1 MSLLPMAPPSLPS
14 HRKILALCGGV
25 GGAKLALGLSRVLP
39 PEQLTLVVNTGDD
52 FEHLGLP
59 ISPDLDTVMYTL
71 GGVADPVQGWGRQ
84 DESWQCM
91 AALKALGGPDW
102 FRLGDRDLAVHLQ
115 RRALRD
121 AGLSLSEITRTLSE
135 HLGIRHPIVPMS
147 DQPVS
152 TVMETADG
160 PLAFQHYFVRDQC
173 RPVITGY
180 HYAGLAQAQASAG
193 FVQALQDEALAAIVV
208 CPSNPFVSIGP
219 ILALPGAREAI
230 RARALPVLV
239 VSPIVGG
246 RALKGPAA
254 KMMAELQWPVNNQGV
269 ADFYAD
275 LIDTLVVDESDRAEP
290 VRGPRRVH
298 ACRSVMVTLDDREA
312 LARQCLALLA
322 G

>member
-1 MSLLPMAPPSLPS
+1 MNPPSPDTTLPR

-71 GGVADPVQGWGRQ
+71 AGVADPVQGWGRR

-91 AALKALGGPDW
+91 SALQALGGPGW

-121 AGLSLSEITRTLSE
+121 AGQSLSQITRTLSE

-147 DQPVS
+147 DQPVC
-152 TVMETADG
+152 TVMETATG

-180 HYAGLAQAQASAG
+180 HYAGLPQAQPSEG
-193 FVQALQDEALAAIVV
+193 FWQALHDDALAGIVV

-219 ILALPGAREAI
+219 ILALPSVREAL
-230 RARALPVLV
+230 RARGVPVIV
-239 VSPIVGG
+239 VSPIIGG
-246 RALKGPAA
+246 RAIKGPAA
-254 KMMAELQWPVNNQGV
+254 KMMAELKLPVNNQGI
-269 ADFYAD
+269 ADFYGD
-275 LIDTLVVDESDRAEP
+275 LIDTLVVDECDHAEP
-290 VRGPRRVH
+290 VHGPRHVH
-298 ACRSVMVTLDDREA
+298 ACRSVMHTLDDREA

-322 G
+322 R